1 MITTRYVRDNLD
13 AIRASLAKRG
23 SDYPLDELLK
33 ADAEWRAM
41 KTRLQ
46 ELQAQRNKASLEISE
61 MKKKGGEIKASVEAL
76 AALKAE
82 LTDMEAKIPVYEER
96 IANLLWRM
104 PNILHESVPAGK
116 SDRDNPV
123 IRSWG
128 GIRNKTTPTHEE
140 ILGKLGLI
148 DIERAAKIS
157 GARFYFLKG
166 DLALLEQALIRF
178 VADEMTRKGYTFIS
192 PPYMMRGKYYR
203 AAVDLA
209 QFEDALYRIA
219 DTKEA
224 LERED
229 YERLDEDLYLIA
241 TAEHVIAAMHAEEVF
256 NGKDLPIR
264 YAALSPCF
272 RREAGSHGKDT
283 KGIFRVH
290 QFNKIE
296 QFIFSRKEDTWK
308 HFEEMQAN
316 AEGIVQRLGLPYRVV
331 EICAGDM
338 GARGAKSYDIEVYMP
353 SSGEYREL
361 TSCSNFTD
369 WQSMRLDI
377 KYDEAG
383 ERQYVHALNAT
394 AIPTSRA
401 LVFIAENYLNSDGSI
416 TVPEALVPYMGK
428 SRIG

>member
-1 MITTRYVRDNLD
+1 MLTAKYVRDNLD
-13 AIRASLAKRG
+13 AIRASLAKRK
-23 SDYPLDELLK
+23 SKYPLDELLK
-33 ADAEWRAM
+33 VDLDWRAM

-46 ELQAQRNKASLEISE
+46 ELQSQRNKASLEISE
-61 MKKKGGEIKASVEAL
+61 KKKKGGDIKASVEAL

-82 LTDMEAKIPVYEER
+82 ITDMEAKLPVYEEK

-104 PNILHESVPAGK
+104 PNVLHESVPIGD
-116 SDRDNPV
+116 SDKDNPV
-123 IRSWG
+123 LRTWG
-128 GIRNKTTPTHEE
+128 EIRNKKAPTHEE

-148 DIERAAKIS
+148 DIERAAKVS

-166 DLALLEQALIRF
+166 DLALLEQALIKF
-178 VADEMTRKGYTFIS
+178 VIDEMIKKGYTFIS

-224 LERED
+224 MERED
-229 YERLDEDLYLIA
+229 YEKLDEEMYLIA

-256 NGKDLPIR
+256 NGKELPIK

-308 HFEEMQAN
+308 LFEEMQAN
-316 AEGIVQRLGLPYRVV
+316 AEGIVQKLGLPYRVV
-331 EICAGDM
+331 EICSGDM

-377 KYDEAG
+377 KYDEGG
-383 ERQYVHALNAT
+383 ERHYAHALNAT

-401 LVFIAENYLNSDGSI
+401 LVFIVENYLNADGSI

-428 SRIG
+428 GRIG

>member
-1 MITTRYVRDNLD
+1 MLTARYVRDNLD
-13 AIRASLAKRG
+13 EIKASLAKRG
-23 SDYPLDELLK
+23 STYPLDELLK
-33 ADAEWRAM
+33 VDSDWRGM

-46 ELQAQRNKASLEISE
+46 ELQAHRNKASLEISE
-61 MKKKGGEIKASVEAL
+61 LKKQGKGIEESVEAL

-82 LTDMEAKIPVYEER
+82 ITDMESKLPVYEEK

-104 PNILHESVPAGK
+104 PNVLHESVPAGK
-116 SDRDNPV
+116 SDKDNPV
-123 IRSWG
+123 LRTWG
-128 GIRNKTTPTHEE
+128 EIRNKTTPTHEE

-148 DIERAAKIS
+148 DIERAAKVS

-178 VADEMTRKGYTFIS
+178 VIDEMMKAGYTLIS

-209 QFEDALYRIA
+209 QFEEALYRIA

-224 LERED
+224 QARED
-229 YERLDEDLYLIA
+229 YEKLDDELFLIA
-241 TAEHVIAAMHAEEVF
+241 TAEHVIAAMHAEETF
-256 NGKDLPIR
+256 NGKELPMR

-272 RREAGSHGKDT
+272 RREAGAHGKDT

-308 HFEEMQAN
+308 LFDELQAN
-316 AEGIVQRLGLPYRVV
+316 AENIVKKLGLPYRVV

-377 KYDEAG
+377 KYDEGG
-383 ERQYVHALNAT
+383 ERQYAHALNAT
-394 AIPTSRA
+394 ALPTERA
-401 LVFIAENYLNSDGSI
+401 LVFIAENYMNSDGSI
-416 TVPEALVPYMGK
+416 TVPDVLVPYMGK